1 MTRRRTRLGES
12 RRRNFGAV
20 KTIVDGI
27 KFDSGHEARRYSDL
41 KLLERAGEIS
51 DLELQPR
58 FRLGTAADP
67 VKIRSQGYPNGRR
80 CSYKADFR
88 YKINATGAVIVE
100 DAKGHDTDTA
110 RLRRAFVEWQYKIR
124 VVLI

>member
-1 MTRRRTRLGES
+1 MTRCRRN
-12 RRRNFGAV
+12 NFGAK
-20 KTIVDGI
+20 KTVVDGI
-27 KFDSGHEARRYSDL
+27 TFDSGREARRYWDL

-58 FRLGTAADP
+58 YTLGTDDDP
-67 VKIRSQGYPNGRR
+67 VKIRSKGYPNGRR

-88 YKINATGAVIVE
+88 YFDKQTGETVVE
-100 DAKGHDTDTA
+100 DSKGHDTDAA

-124 VVLI
+124 VVLT

>member
-1 MTRRRTRLGES
+1 MTRRRIKLGES
-12 RRRNFGAV
+12 DRRNFGAK
-20 KTIVDGI
+20 KTVVDGI
-27 KFDSGHEARRYSDL
+27 TFDSRREARRYADL
-41 KLLERAGEIS
+41 KLLVRAGEIS

-58 FRLGTAADP
+58 FPLGTVDDP
-67 VKIRSQGYPNGRR
+67 VKIRSKGFPNGRR

-88 YKINATGAVIVE
+88 YNINATGAVIVE

-124 VVLI
+124 VVLV

>member
-1 MTRRRTRLGES
+1 MRRRRPN
-12 RRRNFGAV
+12 NFGAK
-20 KTIVDGI
+20 KTEVDGI
-27 KFDSGHEARRYSDL
+27 VFDSRREARRYSTL

-58 FRLGTAADP
+58 YMLGTEDDP
-67 VKIRSQGYPNGRR
+67 VKIRSKGYPNGRR

-88 YKINATGAVIVE
+88 YKENGQVVVE
-100 DAKGHDTDTA
+100 DSKGHDTQAA

-124 VVLI
+124 IVLT